1 VAVAVLITW
10 WIDTLLTHRV
20 ANGSDHAVRL
30 AAILNYVGVTD
41 SYTLARACGL
51 TALLFVYAA
60 VVIGLLGPARRST
73 NAAASPVSGVALAH
87 RCIGLV
93 ALGLVAAHAVL
104 PYFSVDPPYGGWS
117 TGFVPFGQPVS
128 WGIHAAAWESLG
140 ILSFYLLIVAG
151 PTFYLV
157 GRHRAWRWLHRLTL
171 VAYAMAVVHVF
182 LLGTDFIVSGPARI
196 AVLAAQVPV
205 LILAAA
211 RVAPRAAP
219 GATGGA
225 VRWAGTAAV
234 ACVAA
239 AMAGLTVAVAAGDYS
254 PGMRL

>member
-1 VAVAVLITW
+1 MITW
-10 WIDTLLTHRV
+10 WIDSLLTHRV

-30 AAILNYVGVTD
+30 AAILTYVGVTN

-60 VVIGLLGPARRST
+60 VVLGLIGAPHRST
-73 NAAASPVSGVALAH
+73 KAASPGRGTALAH

-93 ALGLVAAHAVL
+93 ALALVTAHAAL
-104 PYFSVDPPYGGWS
+104 PYLSVDPPYGGWA

-128 WGIHAAAWESLG
+128 WGLHAAAWESLG

-171 VAYAMAVVHVF
+171 VAYAMAIAHVF

-205 LILAAA
+205 LVLAAA
-211 RVAPRAAP
+211 RLAPRAAP
-219 GATGGA
+219 GSAGGA
-225 VRWAGTAAV
+225 LRWAGAAAV
-234 ACVAA
+234 ACGAA
-239 AMAGLTVAVAAGDYS
+239 GMAALTVAVAAGDYS